1 MKIMFYWKNISE
13 TQKKKKKKKNKKK
26 KKKKEACSIH
36 AFLMDAGSFSH
47 SIAKK

>member
-13 TQKKKKKKKNKKK
+13 TQKKKK

-36 AFLMDAGSFSH
+36 AFLMDAGSFRH

>member
-13 TQKKKKKKKNKKK
+13 TQKKKKKKK
-26 KKKKEACSIH
+26 EACSKH
-36 AFLMDAGSFSH
+36 AFLMDAGSFRH